1 MVGGQFLPKKYFHVA
16 GTHRS
21 IQALAFISDDKT
33 PLLFAGTDHG
43 LYRSIDSG
51 KNWIESKQ
59 GLFGQDIRTLA
70 ANPKNPKVIYAGTSK
85 GIFKS
90 EDQGESWSEWF
101 DQASGLEN
109 ILINDLLVSPK
120 EESTVYAATQ
130 GGLFVS
136 YEEGDLWESVKG
148 VIPKNENISS
158 IQFSAAYPSQL
169 IISTEKSI
177 FRSSSD
183 GKSWEKKWVS
193 LPPGVSSLIT
203 LKTDPEFIFIG
214 TKKGFYKSFNGGL
227 NWIKDK
233 NKNLK
238 KIFALD
244 INSID
249 HSSIFATSS
258 KGLFYSTNSGD
269 TWKDITPN
277 DKTLDSHKKIPI
289 TQINKI
295 LSVPTLNGKTSLL
308 LAGSETGLFL
318 SRNNGAIWNYIDLGK
333 FGNMVPKEDFKMD
346 LGKLVTEI
354 HTGRF
359 FGSYF
364 YWLVDISSAGM
375 IGLAIS
381 GLMVIFYRKKFKKAK
396 VSKKKTLDEEIEID
410 NFIDMSES
418 DNGVPVDKQ
427 KIQIM
432 IEHLNAHLEKCKTMY
447 DNSVNKEDMSLIE
460 RHISTLE
467 KEINHLRERIKE
479 FSMTHQGFTPNA
491 SYSDDPIKTITQNKN
506 LKK

>member
-1 MVGGQFLPKKYFHVA
+1 MSTRYFKPIRILHKWLGVACFLFVIVLSVSGILLMHTDSLELSKRMVGGQFLPKKYFYVA
-16 GTHRS
+16 ETHRS
-21 IQALAFISDDKT
+21 IQSLAFISNNKT

-43 LYRSIDSG
+43 LFRSIDSG
-51 KNWIESKQ
+51 KNWVESKQ
-59 GLFGQDIRTLA
+59 GLFSQDIRALA
-70 ANPKNPKVIYAGTSK
+70 TNPKNPKVIYAGTSK

-90 EDQGESWSEWF
+90 EDQGESWGEWF

-130 GGLFVS
+130 GGLFFS
-136 YEEGDLWESVKG
+136 YEGGDLWEPVEG
-148 VIPKNENISS
+148 AIPKNENINS

-169 IISTEKSI
+169 IISTESSI
-177 FRSSSD
+177 FRSSSN
-183 GKSWEKKWVS
+183 GKSWEKKWTT

-214 TKKGFYKSFNGGL
+214 TEKGFYKSFNGGL

-244 INSID
+244 VNSTD
-249 HSSIFATSS
+249 HSSIFATSP

-277 DKTLDSHKKIPI
+277 DKTLDSYKETPI

-295 LSVPTLNGKTSLL
+295 LSVPTLNGKGSLL
-308 LAGSETGLFL
+308 LAGSEMGLFL
-318 SRNNGAIWNYIDLGK
+318 SKNNGAIWSFIDLGK
-333 FGNMVPKEDFKMD
+333 FGNTVSKEDFKMD

-364 YWLVDISSAGM
+364 YWLVDISSVGM
-375 IGLAIS
+375 IGLAIT
-381 GLMVIFYRKKFKKAK
+381 GLMVIFYRKKIKKTK
-396 VSKKKTLDEEIEID
+396 VPKKKTLDEEIEID
-410 NFIDMSES
+410 NIIDMSES
-418 DNGVPVDKQ
+418 NNEVQIDKQ
-427 KIQIM
+427 KAHIM
-432 IEHLNAHLEKCKTMY
+432 IEHLNEHLEKCKAIY
-447 DNSVNKEDMSLIE
+447 DSS
-460 RHISTLE
+460 IS
-467 KEINHLRERIKE
+467 
-479 FSMTHQGFTPNA
+479 
-491 SYSDDPIKTITQNKN
+491 
-506 LKK
+506 